1 MVTAV
6 MADQLMAD
14 FSIGATA
21 LGFFSSFYYYSY
33 VAVQIPV
40 GVLADYWGP
49 RKLLTAGT
57 LLSSLGAFLF
67 AFAPTLLI
75 ANLGRLI
82 IGASIGVAWISI
94 LKLATRWF
102 RPDRFAVMTG
112 LALSLGV
119 FGALSAGVPLSVLL
133 NFFGWRPII
142 MGAGSL
148 TLLLTVIIW
157 VFVRDDPVAKG
168 YAGYTALPTG
178 SDIKSRAA
186 VLSDLIRILRF
197 GNTWILALAPA
208 GLVGPL
214 LTFSGLW
221 AIPYLTTHYHLT
233 PAKSATMTSILLI
246 AWAAG
251 GPVLGALSEKMG
263 RRKPIYFM
271 ALCVALI
278 GWLPILFSKNLPLWL
293 IAILLGQI
301 GFASGAI
308 IIGFAFVKES
318 VPPSLAGTATGV
330 CNMGMEMG
338 PMLLQ
343 PSIGWVLDYRWNGVL
358 ENGIRTYAFSAYQL
372 AFSLMIGVSLL
383 GVLMIP
389 FAKETFCQQQRE

>member
-1 MVTAV
+1 
-6 MADQLMAD
+6 
-14 FSIGATA
+14 
-21 LGFFSSFYYYSY
+21 
-33 VAVQIPV
+33 
-40 GVLADYWGP
+40 
-49 RKLLTAGT
+49 
-57 LLSSLGAFLF
+57 
-67 AFAPTLLI
+67 
-75 ANLGRLI
+75 
-82 IGASIGVAWISI
+82 
-94 LKLATRWF
+94 
-102 RPDRFAVMTG
+102 MTG